1 MTLNIKTG
9 HIYIYTY
16 IYIYIHV
23 KGIYRKQR
31 YWMLNKDIICPTPG
45 KHSKSIYTK
54 DINDF
59 IRIIKIKI
67 KAHFKITSRKERR
80 DSIHKE
86 FFRIKVGR

>member
-1 MTLNIKTG
+1 M
-9 HIYIYTY
+9 YIYAS
-16 IYIYIHV
+16 INHIA

-45 KHSKSIYTK
+45 KHSKSNYTK

-59 IRIIKIKI
+59 IRIIKI

-86 FFRIKVGR
+86 FFRIKVAP